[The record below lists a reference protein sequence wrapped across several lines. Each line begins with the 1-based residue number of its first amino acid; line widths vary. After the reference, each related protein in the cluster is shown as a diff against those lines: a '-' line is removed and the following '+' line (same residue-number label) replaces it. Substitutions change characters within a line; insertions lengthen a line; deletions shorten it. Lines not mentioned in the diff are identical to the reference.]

1 MTPRRAPPVAEPTI
15 IPILLE
21 ATLAAEAA
29 TNWGLLD
36 GVLVTD
42 WVPVCER
49 EVETEGISPGV
60 FVLLKLWVRLGVAV
74 RLPVKLGVLDPVDE
88 RDAVMVLVRVLDADE
103 PDVADR
109 VRVAVTVGEGVA
121 PARER
126 VAVAV
131 PETVGAT
138 ARERVAVPETVGA
151 TARERVAVA
160 VPETVGAAARERVA
174 VEETEIAARDLVA
187 VSVADADTVTA
198 CERDAVALILPPPP
212 EDGNGVCAQPADTAN
227 AKKKSLRIIS
237 LVYHYSAEYS

>member
-126 VAVAV
+126 V
-131 PETVGAT
+131 T
-138 ARERVAVPETVGA
+138 
-151 TARERVAVA
+151 VA